1 MSNATFWNVDPA
13 HSNVQ
18 FNVKHMGFFDVNGNF
33 SDFVGTLET
42 VNDGLEDGK
51 ITAEVAINSI
61 QTNNDQRDG
70 HLKSDDFFNADAFP
84 KMTFTSTGIKKH
96 GDEYHINGDLSIR
109 DVTKAIT
116 FKARHAGKLV
126 GMGGE
131 LRTGIAATT
140 RINRQEFGLKWGAL
154 VEGVSVVSDEVEI
167 QLNIQLVKA
176 D

>member
-1 MSNATFWNVDPA
+1 MSNTTLWNVDPA

-33 SDFVGTLET
+33 SDFIGSFET

-51 ITAEVAINSI
+51 IQAEVAVNSI

-70 HLKSDDFFNADAFP
+70 HLKSDDFFNAEAFP
-84 KMTFTSTGIKKH
+84 KMTFSSTSIKKH
-96 GDEYHINGDLSIR
+96 GEEYHITGDFTIR
-109 DVTKAIT
+109 DVTKSVT

-176 D
+176 V